1 MELSPVFQKI
11 AVFYD
16 NLIGLILEVKKKLYF
31 LVVVV
36 ADKTV

>member
-31 LVVVV
+31 LVVV

>member
-11 AVFYD
+11 AVFND
-16 NLIGLILEVKKKLYF
+16 NLIGVILEVKKKLYF